1 MAERTG
7 KQDFEEKVLKSDLPV
22 LVDFYS
28 DSCIACKRLSP
39 ALSRAEAAL
48 EGQFRFYKVN
58 TNFEEELTETYEI
71 QSKPTLIVYRSG
83 REAGRKTGVQ
93 KPDELIRWLETFLK
107 SDNG

>member
-7 KQDFEEKVLKSDLPV
+7 KENFEEKVLKSDLPV

-39 ALSRAEAAL
+39 TLSQAEKAL
-48 EGQFRFYKVN
+48 EGRFHFYKVN
-58 TNFEEELTETYEI
+58 TNFEEELTGEYEI
-71 QSKPTLIVYRSG
+71 LSRPTLVIYQAG

-93 KPDELIRWLETFLK
+93 KPDELIQWLESFL
-107 SDNG
+107 SE